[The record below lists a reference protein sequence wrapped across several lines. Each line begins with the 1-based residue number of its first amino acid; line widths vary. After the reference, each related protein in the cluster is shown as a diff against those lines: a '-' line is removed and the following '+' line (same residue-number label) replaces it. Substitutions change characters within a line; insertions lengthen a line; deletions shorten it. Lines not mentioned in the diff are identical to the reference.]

1 MWQALLS
8 GAAAGYGIAIPVGA
22 IGILIVENGVRR
34 GLRVGFAAGAG
45 AATVDGVYAV
55 IAALFGV
62 AIAGAVGSVAAPL
75 RVISVVVL
83 MAVAARGL
91 AAAGGS
97 RPVVAGD
104 PTAVPSASRTYLQF
118 VGLTLLNPM
127 TVTYFVALILGLPE
141 IGATAGDKLAFAAGA
156 FAASLSWQSALA
168 AFGSI
173 LHHRLPARLQVAVS
187 IAGNLVILAFA
198 AVIARGLL

>member
-22 IGILIVENGVRR
+22 VGILIVENGVRR

-55 IAALFGV
+55 VAALFGV
-62 AIAGAVGSVAAPL
+62 AIAGTVGSAAVPL
-75 RVISVVVL
+75 RLLSVAVL
-83 MAVAARGL
+83 VGVAARGL
-91 AAAGGS
+91 LAASGS
-97 RPVVAGD
+97 WRTVAGE
-104 PTAVPSASRTYLQF
+104 AALLPSARRTYVQF
-118 VGLTLLNPM
+118 VGMTLLNPM

-141 IGATAGDKLAFAAGA
+141 IGATAAEKLLFAAGA

-168 AFGSI
+168 AFGSL

-187 IAGNLVILAFA
+187 IGGNFVILAFA

>member
-55 IAALFGV
+55 VAALFGA
-62 AIAGAVGSVAAPL
+62 AIAGTVGSVAAPL
-75 RVISVVVL
+75 RLLSVTVL
-83 MAVAARGL
+83 VGVATRGL
-91 AAAGGS
+91 LAASGS
-97 RPVVAGD
+97 RRTIAGE
-104 PTAVPSASRTYLQF
+104 PALLPSARRTYVQF
-118 VGLTLLNPM
+118 VGMTLLNPM

-141 IGATAGDKLAFAAGA
+141 IGATAAEKLLFAAGA

-168 AFGSI
+168 AFGSL
-173 LHHRLPARLQVAVS
+173 LHQRLPARLQVAVS
-187 IAGNLVILAFA
+187 IGGNLVILAFA